1 MRGAFLTARQIIRL
15 ESLAYP
21 VHERETAFSSGDHHL
36 DVGNINHLF
45 FIGAL
50 LVAASILMSSL
61 SARLGVPILVIF
73 LAVGMLAGV
82 DGIGGI
88 VFEDYRLAFIISN
101 LALAVILLDGGMRT
115 RTATFRVALKPAFS
129 LATIGVAIT
138 SGLTGL
144 AAAWLFDLPLLQGL
158 LIGAIVG
165 STDAAV
171 VFNLLNGK
179 GLNERV
185 GSTLEIESGSNDPMA
200 MFLTVALI
208 DMLLAGRSSFG
219 WDFLLTLV
227 QQFGIGTV
235 LGLVGGWLLLQL
247 INRLSV
253 ADGLY
258 PLLAVAGGLM
268 IFALSG
274 AIGGSGILAIY
285 VCGLLLGNRPIRNRH
300 GILHMFDGLAWLSQ
314 IGMFLVLGLLLTPS
328 ELLPIALP
336 ALALSLW
343 MILFARPLAVFLSLL
358 PFRSFHLRERLFIS
372 WIGLRGAVPVI
383 LAVFPLMAGLE
394 NAQLFFNVAFF
405 IVLVSL
411 LVQGTTLTWAA
422 KKAKVEVPPSPM
434 PVSRTGL
441 QVHTT
446 SQWEMFVYRLS
457 ASKWCVGAALRELKM
472 PPGTRIAAL
481 FRGKELLHPSGSTR
495 LKVDDILC
503 VIGHDEDLPAL
514 GKLFSQAPKRGQDL
528 RFFGDFILEA
538 DAQLSAITALYG
550 LKLGDV
556 NGEQTIGAFMAEE
569 VGGNPV
575 VGDQIEWNGLTWTVA
590 AMDAGEV
597 RKVGLKFPEGD
608 KPGPQLMF

>member
-1 MRGAFLTARQIIRL
+1 MDL
-15 ESLAYP
+15 
-21 VHERETAFSSGDHHL
+21 
-36 DVGNINHLF
+36 GNLNHLF

-61 SARLGVPILVIF
+61 SNRLGVPILVIF

-82 DGIGGI
+82 DGVGGI
-88 VFEDYRLAFIISN
+88 VFGDYQLAFIISN

-129 LATIGVAIT
+129 LATLGVAIT

-208 DMLLAGRSSFG
+208 DMLLAGRTTFG
-219 WDFLLTLV
+219 WDFLLTLL

-314 IGMFLVLGLLLTPS
+314 ISMFLVLGLLLTPS

-343 MILFARPLAVFLSLL
+343 MILFARPLAVFVSLL

-411 LVQGTTLTWAA
+411 LLQGSTLAWAA

-434 PVSRTGL
+434 PVSRSGL

-495 LKVDDILC
+495 LQVDDILC

-514 GKLFSQAPKRGQDL
+514 GKLFSQAPTRGQDL
-528 RFFGDFILEA
+528 RFFGDFILEG
-538 DAQLSAITALYG
+538 DARLSDIAALYG
-550 LKLGDV
+550 LKLGEVDG
-556 NGEQTIGAFMAEE
+556 NQTIGAFMAEQ
-569 VGGNPV
+569 VSGNPV
-575 VGDQIEWNGLTWTVA
+575 VGDQVEWNGLTWTVA
-590 AMDAGEV
+590 AMEAGEV

>member
-1 MRGAFLTARQIIRL
+1 M
-15 ESLAYP
+15 
-21 VHERETAFSSGDHHL
+21 
-36 DVGNINHLF
+36 DVGSINHLF

-73 LAVGMLAGV
+73 LGVGMLAGV
-82 DGIGGI
+82 DGVGGI

-101 LALAVILLDGGMRT
+101 LALAIILLDGGMRT

-129 LATIGVAIT
+129 LATLGVAIT
-138 SGLTGL
+138 SGFTGL

-481 FRGKELLHPSGSTR
+481 FRGNELLHPSGSTR

>member
-1 MRGAFLTARQIIRL
+1 
-15 ESLAYP
+15 
-21 VHERETAFSSGDHHL
+21 L
-36 DVGNINHLF
+36 DVGSINHLF

-73 LAVGMLAGV
+73 LGVGMLAGV
-82 DGIGGI
+82 DGVGGI

-101 LALAVILLDGGMRT
+101 LALAIILLDGGMRT

-129 LATIGVAIT
+129 LATLGVAIT
-138 SGLTGL
+138 SGFTGL

-372 WIGLRGAVPVI
+372 WIGLRGAVSVI

>member
-1 MRGAFLTARQIIRL
+1 M
-15 ESLAYP
+15 
-21 VHERETAFSSGDHHL
+21 

-61 SARLGVPILVIF
+61 SNRLGVPILVIF

-82 DGIGGI
+82 DGVGGI
-88 VFEDYRLAFIISN
+88 VFEDYRLAFVISN

-129 LATIGVAIT
+129 LATLGVAIT

-208 DMLLAGRSSFG
+208 EMLLAGQSTFG
-219 WDFLLTLV
+219 WDFLLSLL

-235 LGLVGGWLLLQL
+235 LGLLGGWLLLQL

-285 VCGLLLGNRPIRNRH
+285 VCGLLLGKRPIRNRH

-328 ELLPIALP
+328 ELLPIAIP
-336 ALALSLW
+336 ALLLSLW
-343 MILFARPLAVFLSLL
+343 MILFARPLAVFVSLL

-411 LVQGTTLTWAA
+411 LLQGSTLAWAA

-495 LKVDDILC
+495 LQVDDILC

-514 GKLFSQAPKRGQDL
+514 GKLFSQAPTRGQDL

-538 DAQLSAITALYG
+538 DAQLNAIAALYG
-550 LKLGDV
+550 LKLGEVD
-556 NGEQTIGAFMAEE
+556 GEQTIGDFMAEQ
-569 VGGNPV
+569 VGGRPV
-575 VGDQIEWNGLTWTVA
+575 VGDQVEWNGLTWTVA

-597 RKVGLKFPEGD
+597 RKVGLKFPDGD

>member
-1 MRGAFLTARQIIRL
+1 M
-15 ESLAYP
+15 
-21 VHERETAFSSGDHHL
+21 
-36 DVGNINHLF
+36 DVGSINHLF

-73 LAVGMLAGV
+73 LGVGMLAGV
-82 DGIGGI
+82 DGVGGI

-101 LALAVILLDGGMRT
+101 LALAIILLDGGMRT

-129 LATIGVAIT
+129 LATLGVAIT
-138 SGLTGL
+138 SGFTGL